1 MIHSSAAWCCATY
14 NNNTVCGRIS
24 APFRPSGRSS
34 SARRRATRAPSGWN
48 SIGKTFCR
56 SQHARRDRRQVITG
70 AISSVT
76 HPNSLSGPALAGEWP
91 LVAAQP
97 GIWVAD
103 QISPHR
109 NAYAVA
115 HAIELNGPVA
125 VELLLQAILQGL
137 GEVDMLR
144 LRFAERDGVPV
155 QWWDNTLAVH
165 EPELVDLT
173 TSPDPEAA
181 ARALMDID
189 LASDLRAGSGAP
201 LYRHVVMRLADD
213 RWFWYQRYH
222 HLLVDGFSFTAIARR
237 VAAIY
242 THLCRGDALEPTPFT
257 AFSDVVA
264 EYQAYREAPAWQR
277 DADFWLEKRGSCRR
291 RPRSARSRWP
301 GKPHAAHPS
310 IGTALRSAGLRRTGA
325 VRRAAEAER
334 RRYGGG
340 AAGVVGI
347 APERPT
353 ELQRRFYLHAPYRI
367 GRPVRRRPGDQR
379 AADGN
384 APEPQATLYEAA
396 ARISRELKTVRRH
409 QRYDAEQVQRDLGRI
424 GDGEPLYGTVFN
436 FKMFDYQLDFAGIE
450 GITHDLA
457 SGPVRDLEIALFIDE
472 HHQLKVELLA
482 NAERYSRQ
490 ELQAYL
496 QRLPLLLA
504 QFAAQAALPIGEADM
519 LTADDHALLARV
531 NDTAHPVPATTLSQ
545 LLAQQAQ
552 TTPDAPALAD
562 AHFSFTYRETRE
574 QVTALARELVALG
587 VRPGDIVAVAL
598 PRSVFLSLALMAIV
612 EAGAAYLPL
621 DTGYPDERLA
631 MMLEDAA
638 PRLVITNPAQQAR
651 FADKGEILLYDAPL
665 AADHAA
671 GVAIAGPTPDHAAY
685 IIFTSGSTGRP
696 KGVLVGHQAIVNRL
710 LWMQHQY
717 PLGRTTRCCRKR
729 RAVSTSRCGNSSGR

>member
-1 MIHSSAAWCCATY
+1 MSHT
-14 NNNTVCGRIS
+14 
-24 APFRPSGRSS
+24 
-34 SARRRATRAPSGWN
+34 
-48 SIGKTFCR
+48 
-56 SQHARRDRRQVITG
+56 
-70 AISSVT
+70 
-76 HPNSLSGPALAGEWP
+76 PNSLSGPALAGEWP

-115 HAIELNGPVA
+115 HAIELNGPVT
-125 VELLLQAILQGL
+125 VEPLLQAIIQGL
-137 GEVDMLR
+137 SEVDMLR

-155 QWWDNTLAVH
+155 QWLDDALAVH

-264 EYQAYREAPAWQR
+264 EYQAYRQAPAWQR
-277 DADFWLEKRGSCRR
+277 DADFWLEKARQLPPPATLCPQPLAGQTPT
-291 RPRSARSRWP
+291 PRIHRLEQRCDPQAFAELVQCGAQQKLNAADMAVALVALWVSRLS
-301 GKPHAAHPS
+301 GQPS
-310 IGTALRSAGLRRTGA
+310 FSAGFIFMRRTGS
-325 VRRAAEAER
+325 AALC
-334 RRYGGG
+334 
-340 AAGVVGI
+340 AAG
-347 APERPT
+347 
-353 ELQRRFYLHAPYRI
+353 
-367 GRPVRRRPGDQR
+367 PVINVLPMEMHL
-379 AADGN
+379 
-384 APEPQATLYEAA
+384 EPQATLYEAA
-396 ARISRELKTVRRH
+396 TRISRELKTVRRH

-490 ELQAYL
+490 ELQAHL

-504 QFAAQAALPIGEADM
+504 QFAAQATLPIGEAG
-519 LTADDHALLARV
+519 AGDHAE
-531 NDTAHPVPATTLSQ
+531 PV
-545 LLAQQAQ
+545 
-552 TTPDAPALAD
+552 
-562 AHFSFTYRETRE
+562 
-574 QVTALARELVALG
+574 
-587 VRPGDIVAVAL
+587 
-598 PRSVFLSLALMAIV
+598 
-612 EAGAAYLPL
+612 AGAAGANHAGRTGAGGCAFQFHLPRNARA
-621 DTGYPDERLA
+621 GYGA
-631 MMLEDAA
+631 G
-638 PRLVITNPAQQAR
+638 AR
-651 FADKGEILLYDAPL
+651 AGGAGR
-665 AADHAA
+665 AA
-671 GVAIAGPTPDHAAY
+671 GRHRGGGAAAFGVPVAGVDGDRGSGRRLSAAGYRLSGRAA
-685 IIFTSGSTGRP
+685 GDDAGR
-696 KGVLVGHQAIVNRL
+696 
-710 LWMQHQY
+710 
-717 PLGRTTRCCRKR
+717 R
-729 RAVSTSRCGNSSGR
+729 RAPAGHH

>member
-1 MIHSSAAWCCATY
+1 VSHT
-14 NNNTVCGRIS
+14 
-24 APFRPSGRSS
+24 
-34 SARRRATRAPSGWN
+34 
-48 SIGKTFCR
+48 
-56 SQHARRDRRQVITG
+56 
-70 AISSVT
+70 
-76 HPNSLSGPALAGEWP
+76 PNSLSGPALAGEWP

-115 HAIELNGPVA
+115 HAIELNGPIA
-125 VELLLQAILQGL
+125 VEPLLQAITQGL

-277 DADFWLEKRGSCRR
+277 DADFWLEKARQLPPPATLCPQPLAGQTPT
-291 RPRSARSRWP
+291 PRIHRLEQRCDPQAFAELVQYGAQQKLNAADMAVALVALWVSRLS
-301 GKPHAAHPS
+301 GQPS
-310 IGTALRSAGLRRTGA
+310 FSAGFIFMRRTGS
-325 VRRAAEAER
+325 AALC
-334 RRYGGG
+334 
-340 AAGVVGI
+340 AAG
-347 APERPT
+347 
-353 ELQRRFYLHAPYRI
+353 
-367 GRPVRRRPGDQR
+367 PVINVLPMEMHL
-379 AADGN
+379 
-384 APEPQATLYEAA
+384 EPQATLYEAA

-490 ELQAYL
+490 ELQAHL

-504 QFAAQAALPIGEADM
+504 QFAAQATLPIGEADM

-552 TTPDAPALAD
+552 TTPDAPGAGGCAFQL
-562 AHFSFTYRETRE
+562 Y
-574 QVTALARELVALG
+574 
-587 VRPGDIVAVAL
+587 L
-598 PRSVFLSLALMAIV
+598 PRNARAGHG
-612 EAGAAYLPL
+612 AGARA
-621 DTGYPDERLA
+621 GGAGR
-631 MMLEDAA
+631 
-638 PRLVITNPAQQAR
+638 
-651 FADKGEILLYDAPL
+651 
-665 AADHAA
+665 AA
-671 GVAIAGPTPDHAAY
+671 GRHCSGGAAAFGVPVAGVDGYRGSGRRLSAAGHRL
-685 IIFTSGSTGRP
+685 SGRAVGDDAGR
-696 KGVLVGHQAIVNRL
+696 
-710 LWMQHQY
+710 
-717 PLGRTTRCCRKR
+717 R
-729 RAVSTSRCGNSSGR
+729 RAAAGHHQPGAAGAFRRQGRNLAV

>member
-1 MIHSSAAWCCATY
+1 MSHT
-14 NNNTVCGRIS
+14 
-24 APFRPSGRSS
+24 
-34 SARRRATRAPSGWN
+34 
-48 SIGKTFCR
+48 
-56 SQHARRDRRQVITG
+56 
-70 AISSVT
+70 
-76 HPNSLSGPALAGEWP
+76 PNSLSGPALAGEWP

-277 DADFWLEKRGSCRR
+277 DADFWLEKARQLPPPATLCPQPLAGQTPT
-291 RPRSARSRWP
+291 PRIHRLEQRCDPQAFAELVQCGAQQKLNAADMAVALLALWVSRLS
-301 GKPHAAHPS
+301 GQPS
-310 IGTALRSAGLRRTGA
+310 FSAGFIFMRRTGS
-325 VRRAAEAER
+325 AALC
-334 RRYGGG
+334 
-340 AAGVVGI
+340 AAG
-347 APERPT
+347 
-353 ELQRRFYLHAPYRI
+353 
-367 GRPVRRRPGDQR
+367 PVINVLPMEMHL
-379 AADGN
+379 
-384 APEPQATLYEAA
+384 EPQATLYEAA

-490 ELQAYL
+490 ELQAHL

-519 LTADDHALLARV
+519 LTADDHALL
-531 NDTAHPVPATTLSQ
+531 
-545 LLAQQAQ
+545 
-552 TTPDAPALAD
+552 
-562 AHFSFTYRETRE
+562 
-574 QVTALARELVALG
+574 
-587 VRPGDIVAVAL
+587 
-598 PRSVFLSLALMAIV
+598 
-612 EAGAAYLPL
+612 
-621 DTGYPDERLA
+621 
-631 MMLEDAA
+631 
-638 PRLVITNPAQQAR
+638 
-651 FADKGEILLYDAPL
+651 
-665 AADHAA
+665 
-671 GVAIAGPTPDHAAY
+671 
-685 IIFTSGSTGRP
+685 
-696 KGVLVGHQAIVNRL
+696 
-710 LWMQHQY
+710 
-717 PLGRTTRCCRKR
+717 
-729 RAVSTSRCGNSSGR
+729 

>member
-1 MIHSSAAWCCATY
+1 
-14 NNNTVCGRIS
+14 
-24 APFRPSGRSS
+24 
-34 SARRRATRAPSGWN
+34 
-48 SIGKTFCR
+48 
-56 SQHARRDRRQVITG
+56 
-70 AISSVT
+70 
-76 HPNSLSGPALAGEWP
+76 
-91 LVAAQP
+91 
-97 GIWVAD
+97 
-103 QISPHR
+103 
-109 NAYAVA
+109 
-115 HAIELNGPVA
+115 
-125 VELLLQAILQGL
+125 
-137 GEVDMLR
+137 
-144 LRFAERDGVPV
+144 
-155 QWWDNTLAVH
+155 
-165 EPELVDLT
+165 
-173 TSPDPEAA
+173 
-181 ARALMDID
+181 MDID

-242 THLCRGDALEPTPFT
+242 THLCRGDAGTD
-257 AFSDVVA
+257 AFHGVQRRGGGIPGLPGGA
-264 EYQAYREAPAWQR
+264 GRQR
-277 DADFWLEKRGSCRR
+277 DADFWLESAAAAAAGHALPAAAGRANPT
-291 RPRSARSRWP
+291 PRIHRLEQRCDPQAFAELVQCGAQQLNAADMAVALLALWVSRLS
-301 GKPHAAHPS
+301 GQPS
-310 IGTALRSAGLRRTGA
+310 FSAGFIFMRRTGS
-325 VRRAAEAER
+325 AALC
-334 RRYGGG
+334 
-340 AAGVVGI
+340 AAG
-347 APERPT
+347 
-353 ELQRRFYLHAPYRI
+353 
-367 GRPVRRRPGDQR
+367 PVINVLPMEMHL
-379 AADGN
+379 
-384 APEPQATLYEAA
+384 EPQATLYEAA

-490 ELQAYL
+490 ELQAHL

-519 LTADDHALLARV
+519 LTADDHALLARI

-671 GVAIAGPTPDHAAY
+671 GVAIAGRRRTMRPISSLPPAPPGARKACWSAIRRSSTACCGCS
-685 IIFTSGSTGRP
+685 TSIR
-696 KGVLVGHQAIVNRL
+696 
-710 LWMQHQY
+710 W
-717 PLGRTTRCCRKR
+717 GRTTRCCRKR

>member
-1 MIHSSAAWCCATY
+1 MEQRCDPQAFAELVQCGAQQKLNAADMAVALLALW
-14 NNNTVCGRIS
+14 VSR
-24 APFRPSGRSS
+24 
-34 SARRRATRAPSGWN
+34 
-48 SIGKTFCR
+48 
-56 SQHARRDRRQVITG
+56 
-70 AISSVT
+70 
-76 HPNSLSGPALAGEWP
+76 LSG
-91 LVAAQP
+91 QP
-97 GIWVAD
+97 
-103 QISPHR
+103 
-109 NAYAVA
+109 
-115 HAIELNGPVA
+115 
-125 VELLLQAILQGL
+125 
-137 GEVDMLR
+137 
-144 LRFAERDGVPV
+144 
-155 QWWDNTLAVH
+155 
-165 EPELVDLT
+165 
-173 TSPDPEAA
+173 
-181 ARALMDID
+181 
-189 LASDLRAGSGAP
+189 
-201 LYRHVVMRLADD
+201 
-213 RWFWYQRYH
+213 
-222 HLLVDGFSFTAIARR
+222 SF
-237 VAAIY
+237 
-242 THLCRGDALEPTPFT
+242 
-257 AFSDVVA
+257 
-264 EYQAYREAPAWQR
+264 
-277 DADFWLEKRGSCRR
+277 
-291 RPRSARSRWP
+291 
-301 GKPHAAHPS
+301 
-310 IGTALRSAGLRRTGA
+310 SAGFIFMRRTGS
-325 VRRAAEAER
+325 AALC
-334 RRYGGG
+334 
-340 AAGVVGI
+340 AAG
-347 APERPT
+347 
-353 ELQRRFYLHAPYRI
+353 
-367 GRPVRRRPGDQR
+367 PVINVLPMEMHL
-379 AADGN
+379 
-384 APEPQATLYEAA
+384 EPQATLYEAA

>member
-1 MIHSSAAWCCATY
+1 MSHT
-14 NNNTVCGRIS
+14 
-24 APFRPSGRSS
+24 
-34 SARRRATRAPSGWN
+34 
-48 SIGKTFCR
+48 
-56 SQHARRDRRQVITG
+56 
-70 AISSVT
+70 
-76 HPNSLSGPALAGEWP
+76 PNSLSGPALAGEWP

-125 VELLLQAILQGL
+125 VEPLLQAIIQGL

-155 QWWDNTLAVH
+155 QWLDDTLAVH
-165 EPELVDLT
+165 APELVDLT

-189 LASDLRAGSGAP
+189 LAGDLRAGSGAP

-277 DADFWLEKRGSCRR
+277 DADFWREKARQLPPPATICPQPLAGQTPTPRIHRLEQRCDPQAFAELVQCGAQQKLN
-291 RPRSARSRWP
+291 AADMAVALVALWVSRLS
-301 GKPHAAHPS
+301 GQPS
-310 IGTALRSAGLRRTGA
+310 FSAGFIFMRRTGS
-325 VRRAAEAER
+325 AALC
-334 RRYGGG
+334 
-340 AAGVVGI
+340 AAG
-347 APERPT
+347 
-353 ELQRRFYLHAPYRI
+353 
-367 GRPVRRRPGDQR
+367 PVINVLPMEMHL
-379 AADGN
+379 
-384 APEPQATLYEAA
+384 EPQATLYEAA

-490 ELQAYL
+490 ELLAHL

-504 QFAAQAALPIGEADM
+504 QFAAQATLPIGEADM
-519 LTADDHALLARV
+519 LTADDRALLARV
-531 NDTAHPVPATTLSQ
+531 NDTAHPVPA
-545 LLAQQAQ
+545 
-552 TTPDAPALAD
+552 
-562 AHFSFTYRETRE
+562 
-574 QVTALARELVALG
+574 
-587 VRPGDIVAVAL
+587 
-598 PRSVFLSLALMAIV
+598 
-612 EAGAAYLPL
+612 
-621 DTGYPDERLA
+621 
-631 MMLEDAA
+631 
-638 PRLVITNPAQQAR
+638 
-651 FADKGEILLYDAPL
+651 
-665 AADHAA
+665 
-671 GVAIAGPTPDHAAY
+671 
-685 IIFTSGSTGRP
+685 
-696 KGVLVGHQAIVNRL
+696 
-710 LWMQHQY
+710 
-717 PLGRTTRCCRKR
+717 
-729 RAVSTSRCGNSSGR
+729 